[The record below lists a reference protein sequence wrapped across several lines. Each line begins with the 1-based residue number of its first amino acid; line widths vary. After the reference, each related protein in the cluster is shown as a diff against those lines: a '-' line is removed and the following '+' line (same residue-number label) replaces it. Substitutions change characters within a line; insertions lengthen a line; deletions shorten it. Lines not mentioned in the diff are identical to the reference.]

1 MSVTIF
7 EIEKGSVADKKRIK
21 QGEKLISINGNE
33 IFDVLDYR
41 FYQLSERLTLKIEKA
56 NGRVRTVKIKKD
68 EYEELGLLFET
79 YLMDK
84 QHSCKNKCVFCF
96 VDQLPKG
103 MRESLYFKD
112 DDSRLSFLFGNY
124 VTLTNITEHEIERI
138 IKMHISPI
146 NVSVHTTNPDL
157 RVKMMANPNAKNVL
171 SILKRFSDAGIS
183 INTQLV
189 LCPDI
194 NDGIELERSLND
206 LEEFVPS
213 LQSIALVP
221 VGLTCHR
228 EGLYPLSPYNEEKAK
243 AVIETANKFGEKFLK
258 MHGSRLVYCSDEFF
272 IKANLPLPDYDY
284 YEEFPQIENGVGL
297 IRSLENEVSLCIE
310 DGEISN
316 ANIIYS
322 IATGVDAAP
331 YISEECEKLKASFPN
346 SKALIYPIKNNFFG
360 ETITVTGLITA
371 RDIINELKDKELG
384 DALILPDVMLRH
396 ETDKFLDDKTVS
408 DIEAALNIRIIIAS
422 ASGDGLFSA
431 VQELTQEKEEK

>member
-1 MSVTIF
+1 MSVKIF
-7 EIEKGSVADKKRIK
+7 SVEPGSAAYKKRIK
-21 QGEKLISINGNE
+21 SGEELISINGNE

-41 FYQLSERLTLKIEKA
+41 FHQINTRLTLTILKQ
-56 NGRVRTVKIKKD
+56 NGKQRTVKIKKD

-84 QHSCKNKCVFCF
+84 QHCCKNKCIFCF
-96 VDQLPKG
+96 VDQLPCG

-124 VTLTNITEHEIERI
+124 VTLTNTSEHEIERI

-146 NVSVHTTNPDL
+146 NVSVHTTNPEL

-171 SILKRFSDAGIS
+171 PILKRFADAGIS

-194 NDGIELERSLND
+194 NDGAELERSLND
-206 LEEFVPS
+206 LAQFVPA
-213 LQSIALVP
+213 LESIALVP
-221 VGLTCHR
+221 VGLTGHR
-228 EGLYPLSPYNEEKAK
+228 DGLYPLSPYTQEKAR

-258 MHGSRLVYCSDEFF
+258 EHGTRLVYCSDEFF
-272 IKANLPLPDYDY
+272 IKAKLPLPDYDY

-297 IRSLENEVSLCIE
+297 IRSFENELVLCRE
-310 DGEISN
+310 DAEVCGASVRF
-316 ANIIYS
+316 S

-331 YISEECEKLKASFPN
+331 YIKEECEKLKSIFPN
-346 SKALIYPIKNNFFG
+346 SEALIYPIKNNFFG

-371 RDIINELKDKELG
+371 TDIIKELSGKDLG

-396 ETDKFLDDKTVS
+396 EKDKFLDDKTVS
-408 DIEAALNIRIIIAS
+408 DIEAALNTKVIIAN
-422 ASGDGLFSA
+422 ASGEGIFSA
-431 VQELTQEKEEK
+431 VQTLIKEKEEN